1 MRSVISYNKPVSRPL
16 RKRHLWRLG
25 KKARRSLGI
34 AYFGYAQYRDC
45 AEILKHILR

>member
-34 AYFGYAQYRDC
+34 ADC
-45 AEILKHILR
+45 AEILKKDFRKLDIRWKV